1 MAKKQA
7 DKLTIN
13 ATKREVLGKQVKKLR
28 REGFVPANI
37 YGKDFNSAA
46 ITLTLNDFTRI
57 YNEAG
62 ETGVVYVSI
71 EGGDKD
77 IPTLIKRVQTHPV
90 NDFILHVDFRKIN
103 LKQKI
108 ETEVPLSFIG
118 ESPTVKQ
125 GAVVLYQMDTITIEA
140 LPTDI
145 PSEIEVDLATI
156 TEVGQDIRVSDLPK
170 SDKFEYITDPEMVV
184 VSTTEHKE
192 EDLEPDTTT
201 VIPEAE
207 EGAEAAEGG
216 EEAATDAPAEEKA
229 SE

>member
-62 ETGVVYVSI
+62 ETSVVYVSI

-77 IPTLIKRVQTHPV
+77 IPTLIKSVQTHPV
-90 NDFILHVDFRKIN
+90 NDYVLHVDFRKIN

-216 EEAATDAPAEEKA
+216 EEAAADAPAEEKA

>member
-28 REGFVPANI
+28 KEGFVPANI

-77 IPTLIKRVQTHPV
+77 IPTLIKSVQTHPV

-145 PSEIEVDLATI
+145 PSEIEVDLSTI
-156 TEVGQDIRVSDLPK
+156 TEIGQDIRVSNLPK
-170 SDKFEYITDPEMVV
+170 SDKFEYITDPEMVL

-201 VIPEAE
+201 VIPEGE

>member
-28 REGFVPANI
+28 KEGFVPANI

-46 ITLTLNDFTRI
+46 ITLTLTDFTRV

-77 IPTLIKRVQTHPV
+77 IPTLIKSVQKHPV
-90 NDFILHVDFRKIN
+90 NDFILHIDFRKIN

-145 PSEIEVDLATI
+145 PSEIEVDLASI

-170 SDKFEYITDPEMVV
+170 SDKFEYITDAEMVV

-216 EEAATDAPAEEKA
+216 EEAATDAPADEKA